1 MVRHQLVCCWLGGSV
16 TPVASTS
23 SGAPVGTGSSSRGDL
38 GTNISSVATG
48 SSSRGD
54 LGAGPGPCL
63 YNLEREPQ
71 WSFEEC
77 RGGAQSQHGDIAFR
91 AHQPLAWLRK

>member
-1 MVRHQLVCCWLGGSV
+1 MGGIV
-16 TPVASTS
+16 TPVATTS

-54 LGAGPGPCL
+54 LGAGPGPGL
-63 YNLEREPQ
+63 YNLERETQ
-71 WSFEEC
+71 CSFEEC
-77 RGGAQSQHGDIAFR
+77 RGGGQSHGEIAFR
-91 AHQPLAWLRK
+91 AHQPLAWLRN